1 MAEMEI
7 ARNDT
12 VVGPGDVEVGRIEH
26 VIVDGPSGRVAEL
39 VVARRDGTE
48 FTLPISNVRQQGPGV
63 FMMHTA
69 PEVTAH
75 AHPFEAS
82 DYHVVEGEG
91 DDTDRVVVP
100 LPGTP
105 VPSPA
110 SPMGG
115 GVPHRDVPGAGA
127 FVPSP
132 APTTAMSVPPPPARP
147 LSPPVQHQFPPPAP
161 HQPPQPA
168 QPPPVPR
175 LDHPP
180 EMPPPRIPSA
190 PTGYRAEATQP
201 EPAVAAIAA
210 TRTEMRGTVDSL
222 QGKVAPEGAK
232 DRLADAVHE
241 QVAAVKTQVT
251 DAVHEQIATTKEQL
265 HDLTI
270 GQVETTVGHARDTAQ
285 GAASDLVGMIRANPV
300 AAALLGL
307 GIGWLWRE
315 HRRSSSEATE
325 TYRYGY
331 APQGRPMAPAYGG
344 SRGDWDTALV
354 IEHDDDSLGEK
365 VGDAAAHA
373 KDAVGRVAEQTQ
385 ERASHLAS
393 QAGETV
399 GDIAGAAQERVGDLT
414 HGVQRTAGGLG
425 SDLAAMIRAN
435 PIPAALTGAGIGW
448 LLLNRSHGAGDD
460 DLPVYRGGSA
470 ASMDRG
476 RSFSPGTY
484 GTAPKPAD
492 NGEGVIDAL
501 GDAASAAKAKAGRVA
516 ERAGDGASDLA
527 ETAQERVRDLSDEV
541 QYRALVTQSWWE
553 RTLAEN
559 PTNIG
564 VVALSLG
571 IAAGCLLPKTRTED
585 ALFGGARDALL
596 GQATEGVQKAQK
608 LARDV
613 QKVVADIE
621 EIQPA
626 PAKK

>member
-7 ARNDT
+7 ARNDM

-48 FTLPISNVRQQGPGV
+48 FTLPIANVRQQGPGV

-69 PEVTAH
+69 PEVA
-75 AHPFEAS
+75 AQSHPFDAS
-82 DYHVVEGEG
+82 DYRVADVEGAN
-91 DDTDRVVVP
+91 TDRVVVP
-100 LPGTP
+100 LPNTP
-105 VPSPA
+105 APSPA
-110 SPMGG
+110 APMGG
-115 GVPHRDVPGAGA
+115 GAINHGSARIGELA
-127 FVPSP
+127 PSP
-132 APTTAMSVPPPPARP
+132 PSTTGMSVPPTPARP
-147 LSPPVQHQFPPPAP
+147 LSPPVQHQSPPPVQYQP
-161 HQPPQPA
+161 PPQPA
-168 QPPPVPR
+168 QPPHATPARTP
-175 LDHPP
+175 DA
-180 EMPPPRIPSA
+180 SA
-190 PTGYRAEATQP
+190 GYRAEATRA

-210 TRTEMRGTVDSL
+210 TRTEMRGTVDAL
-222 QGKVAPEGAK
+222 QGKLAPEGVK
-232 DRLADAVHE
+232 DRMMDAMHD

-251 DAVHEQIATTKEQL
+251 DAVHEQVAATKEQL

-285 GAASDLVGMIRANPV
+285 GAASDLVGMVRANPV
-300 AAALLGL
+300 PAALLGL

-315 HRRSSSEATE
+315 HRRSSHADAG

-331 APQGRPMAPAYGG
+331 ASQGRPMAPAYGG

-365 VGDAAAHA
+365 AGDAAAHA

-385 ERASHLAS
+385 ERAGHLAS

-414 HGVQRTAGGLG
+414 HGVQRTAAGLG
-425 SDLAAMIRAN
+425 SNVVGMIRAN
-435 PIPAALTGAGIGW
+435 PIPAALTGVGIGW
-448 LLLNRSHGAGDD
+448 LLMNRSQGAGNDD
-460 DLPVYRGGSA
+460 RLTYRGGPA
-470 ASMDRG
+470 APMDRG
-476 RSFSPGTY
+476 RSFSPGTFSP
-484 GTAPKPAD
+484 GTHGATPKPAD
-492 NGEGVIDAL
+492 DGEGVIDAL
-501 GDAASAAKAKAGRVA
+501 GDAASAAKARAGRVA
-516 ERAGDGASDLA
+516 ERAGEGASDLA
-527 ETAQERVRDLSDEV
+527 GAAQERARDLSDEV

-571 IAAGCLLPKTRTED
+571 IAAGCLVPKTRTED

-596 GQATEGVQKAQK
+596 GQATEGIQKAQK